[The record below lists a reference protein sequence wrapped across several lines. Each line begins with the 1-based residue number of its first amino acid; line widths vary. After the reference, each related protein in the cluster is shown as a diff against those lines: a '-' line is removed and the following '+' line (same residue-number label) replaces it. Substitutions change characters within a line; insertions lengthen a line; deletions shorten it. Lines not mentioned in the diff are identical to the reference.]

1 MLGDLLWHFYWGYC
15 TNWIIAITTV
25 TFRRYGRVPLKTGAR
40 SFTCYHIYH
49 LTLFIL
55 DTVLANSA
63 DPDEMPHKAA
73 FHLVLHCLQRKK
85 IQTSWLSK
93 LKKYKSRITLSVCLS
108 AHPSPCP
115 SWHRYYARAPHCMCA
130 YTFVYGVR
138 VYFNMKITE
147 CFLILMFYVC
157 TLTCTWQTDARVPA
171 CSLTFYHTV
180 KTQMKHWS
188 VLFA

>member
-1 MLGDLLWHFYWGYC
+1 MFCIATPIVKKYIQSNFQQKFIAMQNSVRNMVLHPKLVKGSFSRLIQFTSCVGWPSLALLLGYC

-40 SFTCYHIYH
+40 SLTCYQIYH

-73 FHLVLHCLQRKK
+73 FHLVLHCLLRKK

-93 LKKYKSRITLSVCLS
+93 LKKYKSKITLSVCLS
-108 AHPSPCP
+108 AHPSPRP
-115 SWHRYYARAPHCMCA
+115 S
-130 YTFVYGVR
+130 
-138 VYFNMKITE
+138 
-147 CFLILMFYVC
+147 
-157 TLTCTWQTDARVPA
+157 
-171 CSLTFYHTV
+171 
-180 KTQMKHWS
+180 
-188 VLFA
+188 